1 VVHRERTKLP
11 RSTPVHVTLR
21 CRREVGRMR
30 RRDGYRAVRHALAVT
45 TRRMDDFRIV
55 HVSIQRDHI
64 HLIVEAEDRDRLA
77 RGMQGFSVS
86 CARQLNRRLGRRGA
100 VFADRYHAV
109 QLRSPR
115 QVRSALSYVLNN
127 WRHHGADRD
136 ADRTMYDPY
145 SSARAFDGWTTPRYQ
160 RLEPGAELLPTAFAR
175 CWLLTVGWRRH
186 RRVDPD
192 EVPGAGEEL
201 RRR

>member
-1 VVHRERTKLP
+1 
-11 RSTPVHVTLR
+11 
-21 CRREVGRMR
+21 
-30 RRDGYRAVRHALAVT
+30 VRHALAVT
-45 TRRMDDFRIV
+45 TARMEDFRIV

-64 HLIVEAEDRDRLA
+64 HLIVEAADRVRLA
-77 RGMQGFSVS
+77 RGMQGFSIS

-109 QLRSPR
+109 QLGSPR

-127 WRHHGADRD
+127 WRHHGEDR
-136 ADRTMYDPY
+136 AGSELYDPY

-160 RLEPGAELLPTAFAR
+160 RLSPRAELLPTAFAR

-186 RRVDPD
+186 RRVDPG
-192 EVPGAGEEL
+192 EVPGRTVGGPAARLGSE
-201 RRR
+201 

>member
-1 VVHRERTKLP
+1 
-11 RSTPVHVTLR
+11 
-21 CRREVGRMR
+21 
-30 RRDGYRAVRHALAVT
+30 VRHALAVMT
-45 TRRMDDFRIV
+45 ARMEEFRIV
-55 HVSIQRDHI
+55 HVSIQHDHI
-64 HLIVEAEDRDRLA
+64 HLIVEAADRVRLA

-127 WRHHGADRD
+127 WRHHGEDRRLD
-136 ADRTMYDPY
+136 ALYDPY
-145 SSARAFDGWTTPRYQ
+145 SSAPAFDGWSTPRDQ
-160 RLEPGAELLPTAFAR
+160 RLARGAELLPTAFAR
-175 CWLLTVGWRRH
+175 CWLLTAGWRRH

-192 EVPGAGEEL
+192 EVPGRGGVGARGAQL
-201 RRR
+201 S